1 MDNDSKLFLS
11 LRDLIAFLSN
21 RGISFEEESLR
32 RVIHNFDKDE
42 DFSINFNEFLSIIL
56 PRKNDQLKIE
66 TEQRKPDENNQEEKD
81 KAIDQTIYEAFANLL
96 QKELDIVKKLANIAE
111 DIKLSKDF
119 TTYESFLAIV
129 HDEKYITK
137 ENMGVFLNEH
147 NVFLEER
154 DIETLMFR
162 IDSDA
167 DGKISYEEFQEIFFP
182 YKNIISNIEKNKDFS
197 SSNTFKSTNKY
208 EYQYNQ
214 PLESTTYHSPRNK
227 NLNIKTSQ
235 NQQEMYKD
243 SMINYSQNSIFN
255 KVSNSPLNYTMN
267 NSNNNFSSS
276 NNDVNYRAKLKTY
289 TTPKK
294 NDDYCRSSP
303 SFSLNERKQ
312 SPSCHFERKE
322 RFSPIRTKVIPSPQK
337 NSPKLSPYRA
347 SSPNRCCI
355 HCCCHPCSCCCVED
369 RKRKNLF
376 SLLNDML
383 QQDSLIE
390 NIKESLA
397 FCTDANLP
405 DLFEFFDYSQKNGI
419 SPIDLSQAC
428 KELGMFLSLDELKIL
443 YKRFDKDLD
452 GRFE

>member
-1 MDNDSKLFLS
+1 MTFLN
-11 LRDLIAFLSN
+11 N

-42 DFSINFNEFLSIIL
+42 DFSINFNEFLNIIL
-56 PRKNDQLKIE
+56 PRKDDQLKNE
-66 TEQRKPDENNQEEKD
+66 TEQRKPDENDQEEKD
-81 KAIDQTIYEAFANLL
+81 NKIDQDINDAFANLL
-96 QKELDIVKKLANIAE
+96 QKELDIVKTLANIAE

-137 ENMGVFLNEH
+137 ENMGVFLKEH
-147 NVFLEER
+147 NVSLEER

-182 YKNIISNIEKNKDFS
+182 YKNIISNIEKNKEFTLS
-197 SSNTFKSTNKY
+197 STFKSVNKY
-208 EYQYNQ
+208 EYNQ
-214 PLESTTYHSPRNK
+214 PGESAIYRSPK
-227 NLNIKTSQ
+227 NTNVNINTSQ
-235 NQQEMYKD
+235 NQQEIYND
-243 SMINYSQNSIFN
+243 SMINHTQNSLFN
-255 KVSNSPLNYTMN
+255 KVSSSPLNYTMN
-267 NSNNNFSSS
+267 NNNNNNNITSS
-276 NNDVNYRAKLKTY
+276 NIDLNYRAKLKTY
-289 TTPKK
+289 TTPKR
-294 NDDYCRSSP
+294 NDDNYYRNSP
-303 SFSLNERKQ
+303 SFRMNERKQ
-312 SPSCHFERKE
+312 SPSCRFERKE
-322 RFSPIRTKVIPSPQK
+322 RFSPIRTKVIPSPQR

-347 SSPNRCCI
+347 SSPNRCCV
-355 HCCCHPCSCCCVED
+355 HCCCHPCSCWCVED
-369 RKRKNLF
+369 RKRQNLF
-376 SLLNDML
+376 SLLNDMI
-383 QQDSLIE
+383 QQDSMIE

-405 DLFEFFDYSQKNGI
+405 DLFEFFDYSQKNVI